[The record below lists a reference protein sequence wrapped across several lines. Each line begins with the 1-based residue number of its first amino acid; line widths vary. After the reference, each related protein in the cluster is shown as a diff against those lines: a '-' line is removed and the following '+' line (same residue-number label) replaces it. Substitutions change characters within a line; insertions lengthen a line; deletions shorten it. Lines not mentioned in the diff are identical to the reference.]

1 MKVSGHSGLREEI
14 ELRMMGEKA
23 ELMRKKREEQK
34 KVIFGV
40 LDKMPYCERMSL
52 LADIVRKYWRG

>member
-34 KVIFGV
+34 KT
-40 LDKMPYCERMSL
+40 M
-52 LADIVRKYWRG
+52 